1 MSMGAIIINDLVPI
15 ETRATYQSMMIL
27 AFGIGQT
34 SGAALG
40 GLLCDTIGWRWSF
53 GIQVPGVLLCSL
65 ASYLATPSDLGPRR
79 AKHAKSAF
87 RSLMKTLD
95 LAGLIFLALSVTCL
109 ILFLNLGGNVF
120 PWSHPCIIAS
130 LVTALVS
137 MCCFVRVE
145 SKASN
150 PIMPARLLITR
161 PRGYLNFLNFCG
173 SLIVSAIIFN
183 IPLYFEV
190 VRGDSPT
197 VAGLRLIV
205 PFLALPVAGFV
216 SCMVIN
222 SRVWIR
228 PAIICGTIMMLTGAI
243 CLACMGRKLSSWVT
257 LVFLVP
263 SSAGMG
269 IAFPAINLCLLRTS
283 PPGEHAMVTST
294 MFLIRRLG
302 SVIGVA
308 LSTLVMQGTLLS
320 YLQKLITGSH
330 KAEVYIH
337 SFSSIS
343 MNPDFPFNVRRTSD

>member
-1 MSMGAIIINDLVPI
+1 
-15 ETRATYQSMMIL
+15 
-27 AFGIGQT
+27 
-34 SGAALG
+34 
-40 GLLCDTIGWRWSF
+40 
-53 GIQVPGVLLCSL
+53 
-65 ASYLATPSDLGPRR
+65 
-79 AKHAKSAF
+79 
-87 RSLMKTLD
+87 
-95 LAGLIFLALSVTCL
+95 
-109 ILFLNLGGNVF
+109 
-120 PWSHPCIIAS
+120 
-130 LVTALVS
+130 
-137 MCCFVRVE
+137 
-145 SKASN
+145 
-150 PIMPARLLITR
+150 MPARLLITR

-343 MNPDFPFNVRRTSD
+343 MNPDFPFNIILQIRESVRSIPDLSPSHQEEAITAYSAALRVAFASMIIVGVLLVAVALPVRLPDEDVTEERAAQA